1 MKLPGRSLVSGTKAL
16 IERHKSW
23 LPLLSAL
30 LVMAVSISTLA
41 AAGLSSPF
49 LWFLAVMLIGALAV
63 LVFVLVYEKVR

>member
-1 MKLPGRSLVSGTKAL
+1 MKSPLQLLWPVIEIW

-30 LVMAVSISTLA
+30 LVMAVSIATLA